1 MSCYQ
6 PPSKR
11 LSSEVIPK
19 SQPVRAPGT
28 SPHMLTIL
36 EAPACP
42 LAISTGEEGGCH
54 KTTTRT
60 SQLPKLLGPKLQP
73 QIIVLEFKSRAYGK
87 REHLMNHSRKGVA
100 RGWPW
105 PADGV
110 AREGCGQRGC
120 IPWRGKASGGCGERR
135 GVTSGGCGPWRGV
148 ARGVWPEEGRG
159 HRRVWSDEGHGLH
172 VRPVTSHHHNHAPPF
187 DIRSWLKA
195 KGELVLDDLD
205 PAASYRP
212 VGKCPGRVW
221 LAQRTLRK
229 EPTFPTF
236 SHPGQA
242 APRNGLDH
250 SKSKQQRLPRAA
262 SWAQQTSANLLPQ
275 DHHLERC
282 FQNYYP

>member
-1 MSCYQ
+1 M
-6 PPSKR
+6 
-11 LSSEVIPK
+11 EGV
-19 SQPVRAPGT
+19 VR
-28 SPHMLTIL
+28 
-36 EAPACP
+36 
-42 LAISTGEEGGCH
+42 GG
-54 KTTTRT
+54 
-60 SQLPKLLGPKLQP
+60 
-73 QIIVLEFKSRAYGK
+73 A
-87 REHLMNHSRKGVA
+87 
-100 RGWPW
+100 WP
-105 PADGV
+105 
-110 AREGCGQRGC
+110 E
-120 IPWRGKASGGCGERR
+120 
-135 GVTSGGCGPWRGV
+135 
-148 ARGVWPEEGRG
+148 GVWPEEGRG

-250 SKSKQQRLPRAA
+250 SKSKQPRLPRAA

-275 DHHLERC
+275 DRHLERC
-282 FQNYYP
+282 FQNYYPLKTIIMVSIKPAPNGTYLLFPSSHLDTDGVMYVNIPSVRLSVPITISCTPWVLQRGCC